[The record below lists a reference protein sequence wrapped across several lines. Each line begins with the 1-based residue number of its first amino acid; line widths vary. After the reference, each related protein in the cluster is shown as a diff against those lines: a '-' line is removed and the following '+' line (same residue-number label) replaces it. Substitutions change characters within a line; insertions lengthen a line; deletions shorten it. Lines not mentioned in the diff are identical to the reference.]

1 MTKKANYW
9 LVDPAKTK
17 FPAIFRAHRNSESC
31 VTILVASLQFNKRF
45 LVTRLS
51 LLVLVIPIPSG
62 VGLIL
67 DVVNTLSLVHGVLNA
82 QAREHS
88 VVGWAEDDAGRQHV
102 FSDEL
107 RQFLGITDDSFNC
120 LSPRIKRYFM
130 KQGSNVRVCTRSPE
144 VWPFK

>member
-1 MTKKANYW
+1 MAYSA
-9 LVDPAKTK
+9 PR
-17 FPAIFRAHRNSESC
+17 II
-31 VTILVASLQFNKRF
+31 ILCSSLQFNKRF

-67 DVVNTLSLVHGVLNA
+67 DVVNTLSLVHGVLNS

-88 VVGWAEDDAGRQHV
+88 VVGWAEDDAGRQQI

-107 RQFLGITDDSFNC
+107 REFLEITGDSFNC
-120 LSPRIKRYFM
+120 LSPRTKRVF
-130 KQGSNVRVCTRSPE
+130 
-144 VWPFK
+144 F